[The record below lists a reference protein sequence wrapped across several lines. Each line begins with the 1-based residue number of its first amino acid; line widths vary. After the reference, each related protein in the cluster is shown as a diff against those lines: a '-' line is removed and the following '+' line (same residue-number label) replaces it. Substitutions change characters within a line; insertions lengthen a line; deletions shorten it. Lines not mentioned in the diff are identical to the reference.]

1 MEQRN
6 DDRLHDLAGKLAS
19 IRQVTNDIYT
29 QASDHSIID
38 SATETFGSMLGSVRS
53 SGARLVRAA
62 RAGHPV
68 FKTVGMAL
76 AIILLIYMLFN
87 YFS

>member
-1 MEQRN
+1 MEQHN
-6 DDRLHDLAGKLAS
+6 EDRLHDLAGKLAS

-29 QASDHSIID
+29 QASDHSIIE

-68 FKTVGMAL
+68 FRTVGMAL
-76 AIILLIYMLFN
+76 AIVLLFYVLYN
-87 YFS
+87 YFV

>member
-1 MEQRN
+1 MEHQN

-29 QASDHSIID
+29 SASDHSIID
-38 SATETFGSMLGSVRS
+38 SATETFGGMLGSVRS
-53 SGARLVRAA
+53 SGARLARAA

-76 AIILLIYMLFN
+76 AIILLIYMLLS
-87 YFS
+87 YFL